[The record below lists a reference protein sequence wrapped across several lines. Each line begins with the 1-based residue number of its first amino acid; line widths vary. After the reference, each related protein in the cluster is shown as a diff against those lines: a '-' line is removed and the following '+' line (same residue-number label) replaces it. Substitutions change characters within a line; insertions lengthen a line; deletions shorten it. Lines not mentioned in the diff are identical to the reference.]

1 MRVKRSRQFSKVLSV
16 YARCFGLDVKNLE
29 VFLDHTFVR
38 QALLNHVNIYDSISN
53 LVGRG
58 FRLMTSSC
66 VIAECRAL
74 GSLFY
79 GTLKILE
86 GFSVLKCRHEYNP
99 SLGHSQ
105 RFGRLNKG
113 ERCFLFAL
121 ASNDSDLR
129 YREREVPG
137 MPVMFI
143 AQRCLNTEPI
153 PETTQQLVEKLT
165 SQKRLH
171 QIEAKFGL
179 QKDIDIQKKKKKRGV
194 SGPNPLSCRK
204 KATTAKVIVS
214 ASDEK
219 PIRWKKRQRALRKT
233 WAMCQVLNHLS
244 GQQPSIVNS

>member
-1 MRVKRSRQFSKVLSV
+1 
-16 YARCFGLDVKNLE
+16 
-29 VFLDHTFVR
+29 
-38 QALLNHVNIYDSISN
+38 
-53 LVGRG
+53 
-58 FRLMTSSC
+58 MTSSC

-99 SLGHSQ
+99 SLGAAWCIRKRIRISRKHSQ

-129 YREREVPG
+129 YRAREVPG

-165 SQKRLH
+165 SQSLSMNPFETERLH

-204 KATTAKVIVS
+204 KASTAKVVVS

-219 PIRWKKRQRALRKT
+219 PRRWKKRQRALRKT

-244 GQQPSIVNS
+244 GQQPSTVNS